1 MPLGELLSADRIAI
15 LVEPGNRAAV
25 LETAARLLA
34 DDIPGSTGAAL
45 VSTIADSLRARER
58 LASTAIGHGVAIPHG
73 RLPGLE
79 ASRGAFL
86 RLAQPVE
93 FDAADGQ
100 RVDLVMALA
109 VPEHYVQ
116 QHLAQLAEIA
126 EHFASE
132 AFRNELR
139 RATSASQLSGLLL
152 AGSSRKNVAGAVR

>member
-15 LVEPGNRAAV
+15 LVEPGHRAAV

-45 VSTIADSLRARER
+45 VTTIADSLHARER

-73 RLPGLE
+73 RLPGLK

-86 RLAQPVE
+86 RLASPVD

-116 QHLAQLAEIA
+116 QHLSQLAEIA
-126 EHFASE
+126 EHFASAE
-132 AFRNELR
+132 FRHQLR
-139 RATSASQLSGLLL
+139 RAATVGELSGLLL
-152 AGSSRKNVAGAVR
+152 AGASDGAAAGARR